1 MMNTILG
8 KSSPEQPSAKAYYYA
23 WPNRMRVFLGVSTR
37 GLCLW
42 QEPLDCT
49 LALKTGDKGV
59 DLNPS
64 SVPRCAEQ
72 DLPTA
77 CPWEVVSQ
85 ITVPRHVALSPARP
99 GGGPLCC
106 VRWLSPP
113 GLRCLLTSWHLFR
126 HLGPSLMPVGP
137 GSEPPVDLR
146 RLLLDLFFWEPVSRK
161 TYQLALIVLD
171 SLPRVLHLGTI
182 LLSLPYQTSLDIGLR
197 TPLPS
202 HENRRHCCAGASH

>member
-1 MMNTILG
+1 MQELYADPLSMMNTILG

-37 GLCLW
+37 GMCLW

-49 LALKTGDKGV
+49 LALKAGDKGV

-64 SVPRCAEQ
+64 SVPLCAEQ
-72 DLPTA
+72 GLPTA

-113 GLRCLLTSWHLFR
+113 VLRRLLTSNLPVMTGISSDT
-126 HLGPSLMPVGP
+126 LGPSLMPVGP
-137 GSEPPVDLR
+137 GSEPPVDL
-146 RLLLDLFFWEPVSRK
+146 K
-161 TYQLALIVLD
+161 
-171 SLPRVLHLGTI
+171 
-182 LLSLPYQTSLDIGLR
+182 
-197 TPLPS
+197 
-202 HENRRHCCAGASH
+202 